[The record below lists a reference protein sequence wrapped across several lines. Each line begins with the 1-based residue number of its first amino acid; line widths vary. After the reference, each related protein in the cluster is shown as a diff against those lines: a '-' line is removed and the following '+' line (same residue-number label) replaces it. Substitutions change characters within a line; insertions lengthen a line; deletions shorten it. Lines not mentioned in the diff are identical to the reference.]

1 MKSILLPY
9 TDDATYRV
17 ALLDLFDFHEYTD
30 NLSQCILDLQPSAL
44 RPILQPL
51 EDTCPFCTKDTSFLL
66 LFSYDLLPYTH
77 SYLIHPT
84 QESLD
89 ILEKKVLEY
98 SI

>member
-9 TDDATYRV
+9 TDDATYRI

-30 NLSQCILDLQPSAL
+30 NLSQCILDLQPTSL
-44 RPILQPL
+44 RTILQHL
-51 EDTCPFCTKDTSFLL
+51 EDTCPFCTQDTSFLL

-77 SYLIHPT
+77 AYLIDPT
-84 QESLD
+84 KESID
-89 ILEKKVLEY
+89 ILEKKVLDY